1 MDDHD
6 TCGSAGCARENNVSD
21 ARSAQPRAITAE
33 FIASDY
39 IRSWKKTYGS
49 KKKTYG
55 LKTYEFPKKH
65 MGYRKK
71 HMNLRK
77 AYESQKKTYES
88 PKRHM
93 DHRKKHMNRRI
104 KHMNFRKKLIYFPS
118 EASADCC
125 VKCCSTIAIEFQAN

>member
-6 TCGSAGCARENNVSD
+6 TCGGAGCARENNVSD
-21 ARSAQPRAITAE
+21 AQSAQPHAITAE

-39 IRSWKKTYGS
+39 IRSWKKTYGP
-49 KKKTYG
+49 KKTHMDCR
-55 LKTYEFPKKH
+55 H
-65 MGYRKK
+65 MGKR
-71 HMNLRK
+71 HTNC
-77 AYESQKKTYES
+77 QKKNINLQKKNIWIIEKKYES

-93 DHRKKHMNRRI
+93 DHRKKHMDRRI